1 MLSLLLGDNNTS
13 FFNFE
18 FGNGDFGSSLTT
30 NMTLGVAMSRRSALR
45 SLNLGTGASMWDIKT
60 SYRKL
65 AKLYHPDK
73 CGRDGSMS
81 KDECETRFIKY
92 KRATNI
98 CKARISVKQVKG
110 SEFNQVSYIVLEGA

>member
-13 FFNFE
+13 SFNFE
-18 FGNGDFGSSLTT
+18 FGNGDFGSSFDDEYDF
-30 NMTLGVAMSRRSALR
+30 GASQMSRRSALR
-45 SLNLGTGASMWDIKT
+45 SLNLGTGASMRDIKT

-81 KDECETRFIKY
+81 KDECETRFIKVQESY
-92 KRATNI
+92 EYLQGKNKR
-98 CKARISVKQVKG
+98 KASKGFRI
-110 SEFNQVSYIVLEGA
+110 